1 MAKISVDVQ
10 LKTRLPE
17 AAGGLAEAVDQ
28 LQRRIAH
35 RILEVSETT
44 VPVDT
49 GELRDSGD
57 IEHDG
62 EGYSVMYTAP
72 HAIFVHNGTRKMP
85 ARPFLTQ
92 AVNRVDP
99 EFQQEV
105 ADLEDFLARYAV

>member
-1 MAKISVDVQ
+1 MAKISVDVE
-10 LKTRLPE
+10 LKTKLPE
-17 AAGGLAEAVDQ
+17 AARGLAGEVDS

-35 RILEVSETT
+35 RILEISETI
-44 VPVDT
+44 VPVAT

-62 EGYSVMYTAP
+62 EGYNVMYTAP
-72 HAIFVHNGTRKMP
+72 HSIYVHNGTRRMP

-92 AVNRVDP
+92 AVNRADP

>member
-1 MAKISVDVQ
+1 MARISVDVE
-10 LKTRLPE
+10 LKTKLPE
-17 AAGGLAEAVDQ
+17 AARGLAGEVDS

-35 RILEVSETT
+35 RILEISDSI
-44 VPVDT
+44 VPRLT
-49 GELRDSGD
+49 GELAESGD

-62 EGYSVMYTAP
+62 EGYNVMYTAP
-72 HAIFVHNGTRKMP
+72 HGPFVHFGTRKMA

-92 AVNRVDP
+92 AVNRADP